1 MKVKLKVKLMMKLKF
16 SKLIFYTLI
25 LLAAFCFSV
34 HAESSVDI
42 TSECTISSDKLNISR
57 ICDGNLATHSSS
69 SDATITIES
78 VLPIGGIY
86 IKYNKIPVEG
96 TLDGTTAIAKNGF
109 LHEYISVNGSA
120 NVSLYYPE
128 VDICDIQVFSEGV
141 LDKSIQQWQVGDQQT
156 DILLCATH
164 SDDDQLFFAGLLPYY
179 ASKEGVNVRVAYF
192 INHFD
197 TYNRTHELLDGLWH
211 CGITNYPDISPFP
224 DGYSESVAGA
234 TDFLARYGFTYDDI
248 LAFQKELLNKY
259 KPLVAVLH
267 DFNGEYGHGAHMLN
281 TKSFVDAFE
290 SGDCFV
296 PSKVYVHLY
305 KENPI
310 TLNFDE
316 PSDLFGGKSAFNVSQ
331 DAFSFHKSQ
340 HWTWFYG
347 WIYGKNQAITKA
359 TQISS
364 YNPCEYGLY
373 YSAVG
378 EDVKKNDLLENIETY
393 SQKNERIRLEEELL
407 RQQQEAEINEQQN
420 GTNTDD
426 NNITNNVS
434 DSSSSKES
442 KSYSF
447 GKYIFLLIIFM
458 VLALSITVK
467 HKSSRNKR
475 RK

>member
-1 MKVKLKVKLMMKLKF
+1 MKVKLNVNPMMKLKF
-16 SKLIFYTLI
+16 NKLIFYTLI

-34 HAESSVDI
+34 HAESSIDI

-69 SDATITIES
+69 SEATITVES

-120 NVSLYYPE
+120 SVSLHYPE
-128 VDICDIQVFSEGV
+128 VDICDIQVFSEGEP
-141 LDKSIQQWQVGDQQT
+141 DKSVQLWQVGEAQT

-179 ASKEGVNVRVAYF
+179 TSREGVNVRVAYF

-211 CGITNYPDISPFP
+211 CGVTNYPDISPFP

-248 LAFQKELLNKY
+248 LNFQKDLLNKY
-259 KPLVAVLH
+259 EPQVAVLH

-290 SGDCFV
+290 GGDCFV
-296 PSKVYVHLY
+296 PKKVYVHLY

-378 EDVKKNDLLENIETY
+378 EDVDKNDLLENIETY
-393 SQKNERIRLEEELL
+393 SQKAERIRQEELL
-407 RQQQEAEINEQQN
+407 RHQQEAETIKQKSEN
-420 GTNTDD
+420 NTDD
-426 NNITNNVS
+426 SNVTNEVS
-434 DSSSSKES
+434 DNSNSTELGSD
-442 KSYSF
+442 SF
-447 GKYIFLLIIFM
+447 GIYIFIIIIAAI
-458 VLALSITVK
+458 LAISVTVI